1 MSYKNCKIYFDGSN
15 YIAIPSEN
23 FSHGKKQSKSTTK
36 QTPHKAEFETA
47 YKASQALPKKQRKG
61 FIIEQL
67 KSDFKTPE
75 QAKQYVEQQTE
86 RKKTNAIKCRV
97 RLFRK
102 VHLQEWNYFVTF
114 TYDGKIMNENEFKK
128 KLMNTL
134 KHLVSRKGW
143 KYIGV
148 WERSPEKQRLHFH
161 GIFYIP
167 EMIGELKAV
176 SDYDTVSHRKQTT
189 YQDTH
194 FLKYFGRND
203 FKALTP
209 YDIDHSV
216 RYILKYIEKSGERLC
231 YGGKLPTYIVSSI
244 LDDDV
249 LCPYGIADKKLL
261 LFDDFTCI
269 DDDGVVMGKASPEV
283 IKNMPKTN

>member
-1 MSYKNCKIYFDGSN
+1 MLYKNCKIYSDGSN
-15 YIAIPSEN
+15 YIAIPSEK
-23 FSHGKKQSKSTTK
+23 FTHGKKQSKSTTK
-36 QTPHKAEFETA
+36 QTPHKAEYETA
-47 YKASQALPKKQRKG
+47 YKASQALPRKERKG
-61 FIIEQL
+61 FIIEQI
-67 KSDFKTPE
+67 KSEFNSPE

-86 RKKTNAIKCRV
+86 RKKTNAIKRRV

-114 TYDGKIMNENEFKK
+114 TYDGNKLDETTFKK

-134 KHLVSRKGW
+134 KHLVSRKQW

-176 SDYDTVSHRKQTT
+176 TDYDTVSHRKQTT
-189 YQDTH
+189 YQNTH
-194 FLKYFGRND
+194 FLKHFGRND
-203 FKALTP
+203 FKVLSP
-209 YDIDHSV
+209 YDIDRSV

-231 YGGKLPTYIVSSI
+231 YGGKLPTYFVSSI

-283 IKNMPKTN
+283 IKQMPKSN

>member
-1 MSYKNCKIYFDGSN
+1 MK
-15 YIAIPSEN
+15 
-23 FSHGKKQSKSTTK
+23 
-36 QTPHKAEFETA
+36 
-47 YKASQALPKKQRKG
+47 
-61 FIIEQL
+61 EQL
-67 KSDFKTPE
+67 KECFKTE
-75 QAKQYVEQQTE
+75 KEATEFIDKQTE
-86 RKKTNAIKCRV
+86 RKKINAVKRRV
-97 RLFRK
+97 RVFRK

-114 TYDGKIMNENEFKK
+114 TYDGNKLDENTFKK

-176 SDYDTVSHRKQTT
+176 TDYDTVSHRKQTT
-189 YQDTH
+189 YQNTH
-194 FLKYFGRND
+194 FLKHFGRND
-203 FKALTP
+203 FKALMP
-209 YDIDHSV
+209 YDIDRSV

-231 YGGKLPTYIVSSI
+231 YGGKLPTYIKGHI

>member
-1 MSYKNCKIYFDGSN
+1 MPYKNCKIYSDGSN

-23 FSHGKKQSKSTTK
+23 FSHGKQPSKSPRK
-36 QTPHKAEFETA
+36 EQPHKAEFETA
-47 YKASQALPKKQRKG
+47 YQASQALPRKERKD
-61 FIIEQL
+61 FITEQL
-67 KSDFKTPE
+67 KDCLKTE
-75 QAKQYVEQQTE
+75 KETTEFIEKQTE
-86 RKKTNAIKCRV
+86 RKKINAVKRRV
-97 RLFRK
+97 RVFRK

-114 TYDGKIMNENEFKK
+114 TYDGNKLDENTFKK

-176 SDYDTVSHRKQTT
+176 TDYDTVSHRKQTT
-189 YQDTH
+189 YQNTH
-194 FLKYFGRND
+194 FLKHFGRND
-203 FKALTP
+203 FKALMP
-209 YDIDHSV
+209 YDIDRSV

-231 YGGKLPTYIVSSI
+231 YGGKLPTYIKGHI